1 MMREI
6 IATRDLVASAVLYTR
21 LANMG
26 LGVLRERDLDLNTT
40 IRTNIRK
47 EVTSACLSAMQRF
60 LEGGAYQ
67 NLGDLLAICERI
79 TWFSERDHAVKDLH
93 RLKLE
98 LHRGNKN
105 GVEVK
110 AKDWLNLC
118 KEKGWNQEKTLA
130 ARVLSAC
137 NSC

>member
-1 MMREI
+1 MGEI
-6 IATRDLVASAVLYTR
+6 AATHDMVASAVLYTR

-26 LGVLRERDLDLNTT
+26 LGVLRERDQELNTT
-40 IRTNIRK
+40 NRASIRK
-47 EVTSACLSAMQRF
+47 EVVSACLGGLQRF

-67 NLGDLLAICERI
+67 NLGDLLAICERV
-79 TWFSERDHAVKDLH
+79 TWFSEKEKCVKDLH

-98 LHRGNKN
+98 LYKGNKK
-105 GVEVK
+105 GVELK

-118 KEKGWNQEKTLA
+118 TERGWKQEKSLA
-130 ARVLSAC
+130 ARVLSAY

>member
-1 MMREI
+1 MGEI
-6 IATRDLVASAVLYTR
+6 AATHDMVASAVLYNR

-26 LGVLRERDLDLNTT
+26 LGVLREHDHMLNN
-40 IRTNIRK
+40 TNKTSVRK
-47 EVTSACLSAMQRF
+47 DVASACLGGLQRF

-67 NLGDLLAICERI
+67 NLEDLLAICGRV
-79 TWFSERDHAVKDLH
+79 TWFSEKERCVKDLH

-98 LHRGNKN
+98 LYKGNKK
-105 GVEVK
+105 GVELK

-118 KEKGWNQEKTLA
+118 NERGWKQEKSLA
-130 ARVLSAC
+130 ARVLSAY

>member
-1 MMREI
+1 MGEI
-6 IATRDLVASAVLYTR
+6 AASHDMVASAVLYTR

-26 LGVLRERDLDLNTT
+26 LGVLREHASMLTY
-40 IRTNIRK
+40 TNK
-47 EVTSACLSAMQRF
+47 TSVPKDVASACLAGLQRF

-67 NLGDLLAICERI
+67 NLADLHAICGKV
-79 TWFSERDHAVKDLH
+79 TWFTEQEKCVKDLH

-98 LHRGNKN
+98 LFKGNKK
-105 GVEVK
+105 GVELK

-118 KEKGWNQEKTLA
+118 TERGWKQEKSLA
-130 ARVLSAC
+130 ARVLSAY

>member
-1 MMREI
+1 MGEI
-6 IATRDLVASAVLYTR
+6 AATRDLVASAVLYTR

-26 LGVLRERDLDLNTT
+26 LGVLRERDQDLNTT
-40 IRTNIRK
+40 IRASIRK
-47 EVTSACLSAMQRF
+47 EVASACLSAMHKF

-79 TWFSERDHAVKDLH
+79 TWFSERDNAVKDLH

-98 LHRGNKN
+98 LYKGNKN
-105 GVEVK
+105 GVDLK

-118 KEKGWNQEKTLA
+118 KERGSNQEKTLA
-130 ARVLSAC
+130 ARVLSAY

>member
-1 MMREI
+1 MGEI
-6 IATRDLVASAVLYTR
+6 AATHDMVASAVLYTR

-26 LGVLRERDLDLNTT
+26 LGVLRERDQELNN
-40 IRTNIRK
+40 TNRASIRK
-47 EVTSACLSAMQRF
+47 EVVSACLGGLQRF

-67 NLGDLLAICERI
+67 NLADLLAICGKV
-79 TWFSERDHAVKDLH
+79 TWFSEKERCVKDLH

-98 LHRGNKN
+98 LFKGNKK
-105 GVEVK
+105 GVELK

-118 KEKGWNQEKTLA
+118 TERGWKQEKSLA
-130 ARVLSAC
+130 ARVLSAY